1 MSDLP
6 KKKDELDKNLEFLL
20 TDNFQEFSTKIA
32 EIHSEKK
39 KKKEA
44 LKMIYEKTQQE
55 LKQLDNQAKTIY
67 EEFELWKKSQSNS
80 QKGGDDKLIV

>member
-6 KKKDELDKNLEFLL
+6 KKKDELDKQLEFLL
-20 TDNFQEFSTKIA
+20 TDNFQEFSLKIA

-39 KKKEA
+39 KKKEV
-44 LKMIYEKTQQE
+44 LKQIYEKTQQE

-67 EEFELWKKSQSNS
+67 EEFELWKKSQANA
-80 QKGGDDKLIV
+80 QRGGDDKLIV